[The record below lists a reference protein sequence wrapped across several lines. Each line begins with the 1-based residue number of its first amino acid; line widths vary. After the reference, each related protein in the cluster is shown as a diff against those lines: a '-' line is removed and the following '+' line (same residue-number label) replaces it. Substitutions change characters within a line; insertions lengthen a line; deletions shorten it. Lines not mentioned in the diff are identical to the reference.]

1 MEFSRKSLPLRPFH
15 PNCVQ
20 SHSARV
26 RTRARSKHFQ
36 SLTAGNFEALWS
48 LDFKFS
54 AFKDLFPFS
63 IVSKVQDASSIL
75 KVVFALS
82 KRPHL
87 HRAYLVTVSFR
98 SFIAVHINFLRQK
111 CFKCLQKWNSLL
123 IILISKKFLLIVLLR
138 KLFLKHF
145 LCQHFISSLKNLSAK
160 YKKFFNSNQL
170 LTRIVLL
177 VEWTLLIIVARWI
190 FICIIEIRQQKD
202 F

>member
-1 MEFSRKSLPLRPFH
+1 MRSLWQGKTYAKNTTSPLNLSYILKRGLDLSILKIWGLLVKGLQSYQLSKLEFSRKSLPLRPFH

-82 KRPHL
+82 NRPHL
-87 HRAYLVTVSFR
+87 HRAYLVTV
-98 SFIAVHINFLRQK
+98 
-111 CFKCLQKWNSLL
+111 W
-123 IILISKKFLLIVLLR
+123 
-138 KLFLKHF
+138 
-145 LCQHFISSLKNLSAK
+145 
-160 YKKFFNSNQL
+160 
-170 LTRIVLL
+170 
-177 VEWTLLIIVARWI
+177 
-190 FICIIEIRQQKD
+190 
-202 F
+202 